1 MEDIVKFMKR
11 SVKDDMRGSTLVHLM
26 PCASS
31 IFLDLFLNKFH
42 LLTTRPRANMNA
54 HTGRGREDFGLFT
67 MGSKSWNLRI

>member
-1 MEDIVKFMKR
+1 MEDIVNFMKR

-42 LLTTRPRANMNA
+42 LLTTRVREHERACT
-54 HTGRGREDFGLFT
+54 HRERERGFWVCFQWDRRVG
-67 MGSKSWNLRI
+67 I